1 MVTAYERALN
11 VIEKKNV
18 EFNFKR
24 LGTFTVTGSS
34 VTRDVRIFPNPSCSC
49 PETKICYHVMAV
61 RLACGLG
68 NIASKKCPNTTRLR
82 KNAKKRADKTSGR
95 KRLRPDDLDG
105 TTSLWENL
113 NGDRCGSDG
122 YDSSCNQNGSSNKEA
137 KETSPPKKK
146 IKTYSKSVLKKN
158 KESQCATEQST
169 HNFPKNVPVESKE
182 HSIGNNSK
190 DQGSVC
196 Q

>member
-1 MVTAYERALN
+1 MVVCL
-11 VIEKKNV
+11 
-18 EFNFKR
+18 
-24 LGTFTVTGSS
+24 S
-34 VTRDVRIFPNPSCSC
+34 
-49 PETKICYHVMAV
+49 
-61 RLACGLG
+61 CGLG
-68 NIASKKCPNTTRLR
+68 NIASKKFPNTTRLR

-95 KRLRPDDLDG
+95 KRPRPDDLDG

-169 HNFPKNVPVESKE
+169 HNFPKNVPVESKD
-182 HSIGNNSK
+182 HSIGNHSK
-190 DQGSVC
+190 DGSTFCLPATPPKIRQLSSQSPTTLPGKSPVVSTAAT
-196 Q
+196 QTKS